1 MQSDVMTAP
10 EGRGRSVT
18 GQHSDADTYAVV
30 AFREEGRWQVGLLPE
45 ALTDDLAGLIGA
57 VRQQPGENGAFA
69 LVDVADEFFVVVRVQ
84 LGRVRLLLSDVTA
97 AVAWD
102 LAVQVLEHL
111 DLDVPGDDDLDD
123 VWPAGDLAVFAD
135 MGLDEM
141 ELGAILAD
149 EDAYADEMLSAL
161 ARRLGFA
168 DAFERVVDALVH

>member
-1 MQSDVMTAP
+1 VPGPTEA
-10 EGRGRSVT
+10 E
-18 GQHSDADTYAVV
+18 AYAVI
-30 AFREEGRWQVGLLPE
+30 AYREQGMWQVEVLPE
-45 ALTDDLAGLIGA
+45 AVTDDLDALIAA

-84 LGRVRLLLSDVTA
+84 QGHVRLLLSDVTA

-111 DLDVPGDDDLDD
+111 DLDVPGDDDLDE
-123 VWPAGDLAVFAD
+123 VWPAGDLGIFAD

-141 ELGAILAD
+141 EMGALLSD
-149 EDAYADEMLSAL
+149 DDAYADEMLTLL

-168 DAFERVVDALVH
+168 DTYERVVDALVQ